1 MPRKTKELEKEEPV
15 KKTKKAVNADAKLD
29 VKKTTNKDASSKK
42 KTTASSKK
50 ASSNTNASVEKK
62 AKTSSAS
69 RQKTTTS
76 TKSSSKKQS
85 SKTTTAKKQ
94 SAKASTIKSKTKA
107 GTKKASTSTRKTA
120 KKQPV
125 SIIEYYDLPYRYN
138 QTIVKILAQTPEMLF
153 VYWDISDDDRLGF
166 ENRYGKD
173 FFFTTRPVLIIHN
186 QTMNYSFEIEIN
198 DFANSWYLHI
208 NDANCKYDIELGRR
222 PFAHTSH
229 IEEPYIYVSSSN
241 HLDVPNDHILFEKFE
256 PEVTFKNTK
265 TGTTS
270 TKNFGSLAKYKNMQ
284 QIYNIYDLY
293 KQIYKDEIFNE
304 ILTDNSNPSSTFK

>member
-15 KKTKKAVNADAKLD
+15 KKSKKVVNADASLD
-29 VKKTTNKDASSKK
+29 VKKTTKKDTSTKK

-50 ASSNTNASVEKK
+50 VSSNANATVEKK
-62 AKTSSAS
+62 TKTSTTSGK
-69 RQKTTTS
+69 KTSTS
-76 TKSSSKKQS
+76 TKVSS
-85 SKTTTAKKQ
+85 KKQ
-94 SAKASTIKSKTKA
+94 SAKATTAKKKSANVSTAKTKA
-107 GTKKASTSTRKTA
+107 GTKKASTSTRKSA

-153 VYWDISDDDRLGF
+153 VYWDISDDDRLVF
-166 ENRYGKD
+166 EERYGKD
-173 FFFTTRPVLIIHN
+173 FFSTTRPVLIVHN

-222 PFAHTSH
+222 PLAHTSH
-229 IEEPYIYVSSSN
+229 IEQPYIYVSSSN

-256 PEVTFKNTK
+256 PEVIFKNTK